1 MKQKLIMKDLPLSEK
16 PYELLESLGASAL
29 TDAQLLAILLKT
41 GTREENALETALRI
55 LATVKEEEGSSEP
68 FSLLFRMPF
77 SKLTQFRGVGRVK
90 AIQIKAVA
98 EIAHRLSVR
107 DAQTRMTVKDSA
119 SIACVF
125 MEKAR
130 DLTEEHVW
138 YLLVDTKLHMICLKE
153 LGKGNLNQT
162 LIDAK
167 EIFLDGREKGA
178 YAFVLLHNHPSG
190 DPTPSQCDNDLTRI
204 LRKQGEIMQ
213 MPLLDHI
220 IIGRNTYY
228 SYTDAEQHSMSL

>member
-1 MKQKLIMKDLPLSEK
+1 
-16 PYELLESLGASAL
+16 
-29 TDAQLLAILLKT
+29 
-41 GTREENALETALRI
+41 
-55 LATVKEEEGSSEP
+55 
-68 FSLLFRMPF
+68 
-77 SKLTQFRGVGRVK
+77 
-90 AIQIKAVA
+90 
-98 EIAHRLSVR
+98 
-107 DAQTRMTVKDSA
+107 
-119 SIACVF
+119 
-125 MEKAR
+125 
-130 DLTEEHVW
+130 
-138 YLLVDTKLHMICLKE
+138 MICLKE